1 MNYSEMTDFEI
12 NKAVAIAEGHSC
24 YYGDGS
30 FTNGLMGRKVTVK
43 GNGVVGCMD
52 FCNSW
57 ADAGPIILS
66 NKISLH
72 APSLLESW
80 SAEFVGSDEDV
91 NDGYEVDYF
100 HHRDKNPLR
109 AAMIVF
115 LMMQEK
121 PNAA

>member
-1 MNYSEMTDFEI
+1 MTDFEI

-57 ADAGPIILS
+57 ADAGPIIERERITITSAL
-66 NKISLH
+66 KRDWWDAIDIS
-72 APSLLESW
+72 A
-80 SAEFVGSDEDV
+80 
-91 NDGYEVDYF
+91 NIEVR
-100 HHRDKNPLR
+100 HENPLR
-109 AAMIVF
+109 AAMIVL
-115 LMMQEK
+115 LMMREAK
-121 PNAA
+121 

>member
-43 GNGVVGCMD
+43 GNGVIGCMD

-57 ADAGPIILS
+57 ADAGPIIEA
-66 NKISLH
+66 NKI
-72 APSLLESW
+72 AMIPESDGTW
-80 SAEFVGSDEDV
+80 FALGNPQIKSNWRVQSTGAFH
-91 NDGYEVDYF
+91 NDTT
-100 HHRDKNPLR
+100 PLR

-115 LMMQEK
+115 LMMQEAS
-121 PNAA
+121 NV